1 MGETQ
6 GRRNNKPTHYYAV
19 PRNQHD
25 NKITTS
31 RKKQAMKKVITFI
44 GAGNMSRSLIAGLV
58 QDKADL
64 EIRIADPDDA
74 QLQSIQAN
82 WTGIT
87 AFSDNLQAIDGADII
102 VLATK
107 PQIMQKVCE
116 PLISGLA
123 GQNTLI
129 ISIAAGVAI
138 SSLNQWLG
146 GKDSA
151 LPIVR
156 CMPNTPALVQS
167 GMTGLYAN
175 SQVTDEQHDLAE
187 SVLRAVGSTLW
198 LSDEDKIDAVT
209 AVSGSGPAY
218 YFLVME
224 AMQGAAQKLGLSAK
238 ESRLLVLQTA
248 FGAAKL
254 ALESSDD
261 AGILRQRVTSKGGT
275 TEAAL
280 KELIEG
286 GLPDL
291 FEKAMKA
298 AENRSKELK
307 KL

>member
-1 MGETQ
+1 
-6 GRRNNKPTHYYAV
+6 
-19 PRNQHD
+19 
-25 NKITTS
+25 
-31 RKKQAMKKVITFI
+31 MKKSITFI
-44 GAGNMSRSLIAGLV
+44 GAGNMSRSLIAGLI
-58 QDKADL
+58 QDKTEL
-64 EIRIADPDDA
+64 EIRIADPDGA

-82 WTGIT
+82 WQGIT
-87 AFSDNLQAIDGADII
+87 AFTDNLQAIENTDII
-102 VLATK
+102 VLAVK

-116 PLISGLA
+116 PLQKGLD
-123 GQNTLI
+123 GQDTLI
-129 ISIAAGVAI
+129 ISIAAGVGI
-138 SSLNQWLG
+138 DSLNQWLG
-146 GKDSA
+146 SSDKP

-156 CMPNTPALVQS
+156 CMPNTPSLVQS

-175 SQVTDEQHDLAE
+175 QHVSDEQHNMAE
-187 SVLRAVGSTLW
+187 SVLRAVGSILW

-224 AMQGAAQKLGLSAK
+224 AMQSAAQKLGLSEE

-291 FEKAMKA
+291 FDKALKA

>member
-1 MGETQ
+1 M
-6 GRRNNKPTHYYAV
+6 R
-19 PRNQHD
+19 
-25 NKITTS
+25 
-31 RKKQAMKKVITFI
+31 KVITFI

-64 EIRIADPDDA
+64 DIRIADPDDS

-82 WTGIT
+82 WSGLT
-87 AFSDNLQAIDGADII
+87 AFTDNLKAINNVDII
-102 VLATK
+102 VLAVK
-107 PQIMQKVCE
+107 PQIMQQVSE
-116 PLISGLA
+116 PLKAELV
-123 GQNTLI
+123 GQDVLI
-129 ISIAAGVAI
+129 ISIAAGIGI
-138 SSLNQWLG
+138 SNLNQWLG
-146 GKDSA
+146 GSEDKPLA
-151 LPIVR
+151 IVR

-167 GMTGLYAN
+167 GMTGLYGN
-175 SQVTDEQHDLAE
+175 QQVSVEQHDMAE
-187 SVLRAVGSTLW
+187 SILRAVGSTLW
-198 LSDEDKIDAVT
+198 LSDEDKLDAVT

-224 AMQGAAQKLGLSAK
+224 AMQEASQKLGLSEE

-254 ALESSDD
+254 ALESSDN

-280 KELIEG
+280 KELING

-291 FEKAMKA
+291 FEKALKA

-307 KL
+307 KI